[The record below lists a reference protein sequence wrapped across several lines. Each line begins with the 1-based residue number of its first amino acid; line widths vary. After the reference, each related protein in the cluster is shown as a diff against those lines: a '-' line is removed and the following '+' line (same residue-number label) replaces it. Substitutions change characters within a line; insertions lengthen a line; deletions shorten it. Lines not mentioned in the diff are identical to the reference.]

1 MTGLVPYLHF
11 DGGARD
17 ALTYYHQ
24 VFGGELTL
32 HTFADFGRTDGPA
45 DAIAHGILHGVVD
58 LFGADAD
65 GDAST
70 LRLEGILFSL
80 LGTADA
86 ATLESWFTQLS
97 AGGTVTDPLQ
107 LRSWGAHDGQLID
120 RFGVTWLIGYE
131 D

>member
-11 DGGARD
+11 DGTARE
-17 ALTYYHQ
+17 ALTFYHQ
-24 VFGGELTL
+24 VFGGELIL
-32 HTFADFGRTDGPA
+32 HTFTDFGRTDGPG
-45 DAIAHGILHGVVD
+45 DAIAHGILSGPVE
-58 LFGADAD
+58 LFGADVD
-65 GDAST
+65 RDT
-70 LRLEGILFSL
+70 PPLRIEGILFAL

-107 LRSWGAHDGQLID
+107 LRSWGAHDGQLLD

>member
-11 DGGARD
+11 DGAARA
-17 ALTYYHQ
+17 ALTFYHQ
-24 VFGGELTL
+24 VFGGDLTL
-32 HTFADFGRTDGPA
+32 HTFADFRRTDGPA
-45 DAIAHGILHGVVD
+45 DAIAHGILNGRVD

-65 GDAST
+65 SGT
-70 LRLEGILFSL
+70 PPLHLQGVLFAL

-97 AGGTVTDPLQ
+97 DGGTVTDPLQ
-107 LRSWGAHDGQLID
+107 PRPWGAHDGQLID

-131 D
+131 V